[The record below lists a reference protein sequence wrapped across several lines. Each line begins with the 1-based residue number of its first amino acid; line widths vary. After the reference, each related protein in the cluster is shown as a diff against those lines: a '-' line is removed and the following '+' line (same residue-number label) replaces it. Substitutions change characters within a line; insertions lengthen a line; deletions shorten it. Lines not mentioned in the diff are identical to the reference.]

1 MAAAVNLIEA
11 LDLSRKPAP
20 AGASPL
26 RIFLACG
33 FTPLHLQTFLH
44 AQFRLLLP
52 AQRIEIKTG
61 LYGDLPGT
69 LERLNTADANA
80 VVVPIEWSDLDSRLG
95 IRILGGWQAA
105 DLHEI
110 VASSELQLSRLE
122 RALKTAA
129 RNFPVIVSLPTVP
142 LPPLFFTSPSVESV
156 EKAKL
161 QLAVAKFASSLS
173 AEHGIRILDS
183 QALHSISPPHSR
195 FDIKSEILTG
205 FPYKLAFASDFAGL
219 LASLVPAPSPKKGLI
234 TDLDDTL
241 WLGILGEV
249 GVDGVSWTLDHHSHI
264 HGLYQQ
270 FLNSL
275 ASAGVLVGVA
285 SKNDP
290 ALVQQ
295 AFERQDLLIKKE
307 RIFPF
312 EVHWHPKSESVQRIL
327 KAWNIGPEAVIFV
340 DDSPMEVAEV
350 QAAFPAMECLV
361 FKKDDYASV
370 WDLLV
375 KLRTAFGKNAVSSED
390 AIRLDSLR
398 RAKPMLDAAAEG
410 GNASDEF
417 LKRADSLIS
426 FDFTKSGKDGR
437 SFELVNKT
445 NQFNLNGRRFSE
457 SEWAK
462 FLADSKSFVMT
473 ASYQDKYGPLGKIA
487 VILGQVEGKKI
498 IIKSWVMS
506 CRAFS
511 RRIEHHSLKHLFE
524 KFQADEITFDF
535 MSTERNGPLQEFF
548 TELLSAS
555 PAPSVKISRASF
567 LEKSPPL
574 FHGVQE
580 TPEKSGRQSNGA
592 RPDTVEK
599 LKDA

>member
-1 MAAAVNLIEA
+1 MNLIEA
-11 LDLSRKPAP
+11 LELSRKPAP
-20 AGASPL
+20 EDATAL

-44 AQFRLLLP
+44 AHLRTLLP
-52 AQRIEIKTG
+52 KQRIEIKTG
-61 LYGDLPGT
+61 LYGDLAGT
-69 LERLNTADANA
+69 LERLNAADVHA
-80 VVVPIEWSDLDSRLG
+80 VVVPMEWSDLDSRLG

-105 DLHEI
+105 DLQEI
-110 VASSELQLSRLE
+110 VASSELQLARLE
-122 RALKTAA
+122 RALKSAA
-129 RNFPVIVSLPTVP
+129 RKFTVIVSSPTLP
-142 LPPLFFTSPSVESV
+142 LPPLFFTSPSVESA
-156 EKAKL
+156 EKARL
-161 QLAVAKFASSLS
+161 QLAVAKFASTLS
-173 AEHGIRILDS
+173 ADHGIRILDA
-183 QALHSISPPHSR
+183 QALSSISAPNAR
-195 FDIKSEILTG
+195 FDIKSEILSG
-205 FPYKLAFASDFAGL
+205 FPYKLPFASEFAAL
-219 LASLVPAPSPKKGLI
+219 LASLVPAPTPKKGLI

-241 WLGILGEV
+241 WLGILGEA
-249 GVDGVSWTLDHHSHI
+249 GVDGVSWTLDHHGHI

-295 AFERQDLLIKKE
+295 AFERQDLLLRKE
-307 RIFPF
+307 KIFPF
-312 EVHWHPKSESVQRIL
+312 EVHWQRKSESVQRIL

-361 FKKDDYASV
+361 FKKDDYQSV

-375 KLRTAFGKNAVSSED
+375 KLRAAFGKSVVSSED
-390 AIRLDSLR
+390 AIRLESLR
-398 RAKPMLDAAAEG
+398 NAAPLLNASTEG
-410 GNASDEF
+410 GSADEF

-426 FDFTKSGKDGR
+426 FDFSKSGKEGR

-457 SEWAK
+457 SDWTK
-462 FLADSKSFVMT
+462 FIAEPNNFVLT
-473 ASYQDKYGPLGKIA
+473 ASYRDKYGPLGKIA
-487 VILGQVEGKKI
+487 VVLGQVEDGKL

-511 RRIEHHSLKHLFE
+511 RRIEHHTLKQLFE
-524 KFQADEITFDF
+524 KFQADEITLDF
-535 MSTERNGPLQEFF
+535 KSTERNGPLQDFF
-548 TELLSAS
+548 TELLGA
-555 PAPSVKISRASF
+555 APGPDMKIFRESF

-574 FHGVQE
+574 FHRVEE
-580 TPEKSGRQSNGA
+580 TAAEK
-592 RPDTVEK
+592 PTP
-599 LKDA
+599 